1 MNNDIL
7 YNNVHEHNRT
17 MRSRGNGGACTMN
30 DPNSR
35 LMGFAVVV
43 FDAKEFIELAV
54 EVSNLCVL
62 KFIYNVV

>member
-1 MNNDIL
+1 
-7 YNNVHEHNRT
+7 

-54 EVSNLCVL
+54 DVSSLCVL
-62 KFIYNVV
+62 KFIYNVVCAHQILICNLFKKI